1 MKTYSW
7 FVPPAPPAD
16 DPARL
21 HPARWSSG
29 NRVVRDMVGAYPGV
43 LVLHILSYLIGSGI
57 AAFVPVVVGM
67 IVDGLVGEEKFN
79 AWWLFAVLVGI
90 FIIQFIGEATGDG
103 LATASVRRVTHNAQQ
118 HLSSGVLRRGA
129 GAMSPGTVLNT
140 IDADANTVGRY
151 RELLSFPLMAIGYA
165 VCAMVAMWSV
175 SPWISLAIPAS
186 ALIIALFAA
195 WTAGPVT
202 RVSLKRRAAE
212 ADVAGLATDASQGIR
227 TVKGLGAGATVATRF
242 HAETAKAKRLMLT
255 HLRVEVW
262 LGFARFCVAWLCNLG
277 IVGLSA
283 WMTLRGEITPGQ
295 LTSVALLVQPAL
307 TMAGLA
313 FGDLG
318 SGWGRAVASGQRI
331 EQLHHAGDDTAGPE
345 LTDTPVPGAG
355 LWILEPA
362 ERSYAT
368 AAAWAQRADV
378 LFPPHTVNVFE
389 GTIADNVNPRGDV
402 PEDVVKQALAAAHCQ
417 DILRRLGGINEA
429 GELPD
434 APLGEAGLNL
444 SGGQRQRVALA
455 RALAADPEVLI
466 LDDPT
471 TGLDSVTQADVVAA
485 VAALRA
491 DKTTVVITG
500 NAAWQHAG
508 TELEV
513 A

>member
-1 MKTYSW
+1 MLTYRW
-7 FVPPAPPAD
+7 FVPPAPPAND
-16 DPARL
+16 SDRL
-21 HPARWSSG
+21 HPARWSG
-29 NRVVRDMVGAYPGV
+29 GKQVVRDMVAAYPGV

-57 AAFVPVVVGM
+57 SASVPVVVGM
-67 IVDGLVGEEKFN
+67 IVDGLLGDDAFD
-79 AWWLFAVLVGI
+79 AWWLFALLIGI
-90 FIIQFIGEATGDG
+90 FVIQFIGEATGDG
-103 LATASVRRVTHNAQQ
+103 LATASVRRVTHNARQ
-118 HLSSGVLRRGA
+118 HLSSGVLRHGA
-129 GAMSPGTVLNT
+129 GPMSPGTVLNT

-165 VCAMVAMWSV
+165 TGAIVAMWTV
-175 SPWISLAIPAS
+175 SPWISLAIPVS
-186 ALIIALFAA
+186 ALLIAGFAA

-202 RVSLKRRAAE
+202 RVSLQRRAAE

-227 TVKGLGAGATVATRF
+227 TVKGLGAGATVAERF
-242 HAETAKAKRLMLT
+242 HAETAKAKKLMLT

-262 LGFARFCVAWLCNLG
+262 LGFVRLFVAWLCNLA

-295 LTSVALLVQPAL
+295 LTSVALLVPPAL
-307 TMAGLA
+307 NMAGFA
-313 FGDLG
+313 FGDLA
-318 SGWGRAVASGQRI
+318 SGWGRAVASGRRI

-345 LTDTPVPGAG
+345 QTDTPVPGAG
-355 LWILEPA
+355 LWILEPV

-368 AAAWAQRADV
+368 AAAWAQRGDV

-402 PEDVVKQALAAAHCQ
+402 PEDMVKQALAAAHCQ
-417 DILRRLGGINEA
+417 DILRRLGGIDDN
-429 GELPD
+429 GELPG

-455 RALAADPEVLI
+455 RALAADPDVLI

-471 TGLDSVTQADVVAA
+471 TGLDSVTQADVVEA
-485 VAALRA
+485 VAALRS

-508 TELEV
+508 TALEV

>member
-1 MKTYSW
+1 
-7 FVPPAPPAD
+7 
-16 DPARL
+16 
-21 HPARWSSG
+21 
-29 NRVVRDMVGAYPGV
+29 
-43 LVLHILSYLIGSGI
+43 
-57 AAFVPVVVGM
+57 
-67 IVDGLVGEEKFN
+67 
-79 AWWLFAVLVGI
+79 
-90 FIIQFIGEATGDG
+90 
-103 LATASVRRVTHNAQQ
+103 
-118 HLSSGVLRRGA
+118 
-129 GAMSPGTVLNT
+129 
-140 IDADANTVGRY
+140 
-151 RELLSFPLMAIGYA
+151 
-165 VCAMVAMWSV
+165 
-175 SPWISLAIPAS
+175 
-186 ALIIALFAA
+186 
-195 WTAGPVT
+195 
-202 RVSLKRRAAE
+202 
-212 ADVAGLATDASQGIR
+212 
-227 TVKGLGAGATVATRF
+227 
-242 HAETAKAKRLMLT
+242 
-255 HLRVEVW
+255 
-262 LGFARFCVAWLCNLG
+262 
-277 IVGLSA
+277 
-283 WMTLRGEITPGQ
+283 MTLRGEITPGQ
-295 LTSVALLVQPAL
+295 LTSVALLVPPAL
-307 TMAGLA
+307 NMAGFA
-313 FGDLG
+313 FGDLA

-331 EQLHHAGDDTAGPE
+331 EQLHHAGDDAAGPE
-345 LTDTPVPGAG
+345 PTDTPVPGAG

-471 TGLDSVTQADVVAA
+471 TGLDSVTQADVVEA

-508 TELEV
+508 TALEV

>member
-1 MKTYSW
+1 
-7 FVPPAPPAD
+7 
-16 DPARL
+16 
-21 HPARWSSG
+21 
-29 NRVVRDMVGAYPGV
+29 
-43 LVLHILSYLIGSGI
+43 
-57 AAFVPVVVGM
+57 
-67 IVDGLVGEEKFN
+67 
-79 AWWLFAVLVGI
+79 
-90 FIIQFIGEATGDG
+90 
-103 LATASVRRVTHNAQQ
+103 
-118 HLSSGVLRRGA
+118 
-129 GAMSPGTVLNT
+129 
-140 IDADANTVGRY
+140 
-151 RELLSFPLMAIGYA
+151 
-165 VCAMVAMWSV
+165 
-175 SPWISLAIPAS
+175 
-186 ALIIALFAA
+186 
-195 WTAGPVT
+195 
-202 RVSLKRRAAE
+202 
-212 ADVAGLATDASQGIR
+212 
-227 TVKGLGAGATVATRF
+227 
-242 HAETAKAKRLMLT
+242 MLT

-295 LTSVALLVQPAL
+295 LTSVALLVPPAL
-307 TMAGLA
+307 NMAGFA
-313 FGDLG
+313 FGDLA
-318 SGWGRAVASGQRI
+318 SGWGRAVASGRRI

-345 LTDTPVPGAG
+345 PTVTPVPGAG

-368 AAAWAQRADV
+368 AAAWAQRGDV

-402 PEDVVKQALAAAHCQ
+402 PEEAVKQAFATAHCQ
-417 DILRRLGGINEA
+417 DILRRLGGIGDN

-455 RALAADPEVLI
+455 RALAADPDVLI

-471 TGLDSVTQADVVAA
+471 TGLDSATQADVVEA

-500 NAAWQHAG
+500 NAAWRHAG
-508 TELEV
+508 TALEV